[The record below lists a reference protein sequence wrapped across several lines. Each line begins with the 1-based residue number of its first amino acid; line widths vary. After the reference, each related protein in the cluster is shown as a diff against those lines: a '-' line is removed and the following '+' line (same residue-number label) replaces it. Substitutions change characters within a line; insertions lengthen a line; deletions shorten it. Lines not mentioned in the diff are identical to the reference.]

1 MSNKISP
8 YIYPGLKIEM
18 LDVSEHPYLLNLKDR
33 MSEDQIIKIVLEKF
47 KIPHERMVSKERKR
61 ELVDV
66 RLIISYILRKKCRS
80 TFVHI
85 GHKIG
90 NRDHTTAI
98 HNVRKFEGVYET
110 DASFRKITNLV
121 FDKVGLEPLI
131 K

>member
-85 GHKIG
+85 GHKIDEKVSYSFIG
-90 NRDHTTAI
+90 ISTDKHSGTITTQSGA
-98 HNVRKFEGVYET
+98 RL
-110 DASFRKITNLV
+110 SFV
-121 FDKVGLEPLI
+121 
-131 K
+131 

>member
-18 LDVSEHPYLLNLKDR
+18 LDASKHPYLSNLKDR
-33 MSEDQIIKIVLEKF
+33 MSEDQIIKIVLERF
-47 KIPHERMVSKERKR
+47 GITHEMMVSKNRNR
-61 ELVDV
+61 EYVDV
-66 RLIISYILRKKCRS
+66 RLIISYILRKKCRA

-98 HNVRKFEGVYET
+98 HNVRKFEDVYET
-110 DASFRKITNLV
+110 DVSFRKLANIV
-121 FDKVGLEPLI
+121 FDKVGLEPLM